1 MNVSFQQTPWWSNPI
16 EVWRVPFRRLQS
28 AIEISL
34 LACVLAA
41 STGCGDS
48 SAADDAGVTLPP
60 PLPELSNHEPVSP
73 AQQTLTE
80 SMSAGGEAD
89 PNQGA

>member
-1 MNVSFQQTPWWSNPI
+1 MNVLFQPTNSWSNRI
-16 EVWRVPFRRLQS
+16 EACRTPFRRLQS

-41 STGCGDS
+41 STGCADS
-48 SAADDAGVTLPP
+48 TAADDSGVTLPP
-60 PLPELSNHEPVSP
+60 PLPELSDHEPVSP

>member
-1 MNVSFQQTPWWSNPI
+1 MNVSFQPTTSCSNQI
-16 EVWRVPFRRLQS
+16 GVWRAPFRRLQS
-28 AIEISL
+28 AIEVGL

-41 STGCGDS
+41 STGCGNS
-48 SAADDAGVTLPP
+48 TAADDSGVTLPP
-60 PLPELSNHEPVSP
+60 PLPELSDHEPVSS